1 MMSLSTHARLKKV
14 AQEFCQT
21 SLEISVNSA
30 FSQRV
35 VHPEPDV
42 LLGLNRKLE
51 WTQERID
58 QLDVCVR
65 KEQIRQKKTYA
76 HASKDSLEDS
86 ITNLE
91 KQLFGEISYLNMMDM
106 IFKSLQLADISKK
119 ASFGRLLGEGD
130 GQWLESLGLR
140 ERDCRY
146 VQELL
151 HHVTAVSADILAEQE
166 ALHTVEENMMKLER
180 DLLELTGK
188 RKKSINSIMQKK
200 MEKQQ
205 HEEITQGRRIHDF
218 HSSSLCWGFVSAF

>member
-106 IFKSLQLADISKK
+106 IFK
-119 ASFGRLLGEGD
+119 
-130 GQWLESLGLR
+130 
-140 ERDCRY
+140 RY

-205 HEEITQGRRIHDF
+205 HEEITQGRRIHELEEKIRKQKEPLVILNHVFQLCIAGSGVNWAEDAQLREIVL
-218 HSSSLCWGFVSAF
+218 SLGKTE